1 MLFLRWI
8 LELESPDSSYKHHEN
23 PEGISNQKEGISNQ
37 KEAET
42 STPFKEGTM
51 S

>member
-23 PEGISNQKEGISNQ
+23 PEGISNQKE
-37 KEAET
+37 ADT